1 MKVNMR
7 QGQFMVYSQGKT
19 KEQWDIIATEDY
31 KLRVRKTW
39 VEATNQ
45 WHLEFLTQSV
55 LDNKFELFLTH
66 EEIAK
71 IKDIL

>member
-1 MKVNMR
+1 MIEGKLSCDIVN
-7 QGQFMVYSQGKT
+7 
-19 KEQWDIIATEDY
+19 TEDY

-39 VEATNQ
+39 IETSAQ

-55 LDNKFELFLTH
+55 LDNRFELFLTD
-66 EEIAK
+66 EELKK

>member
-1 MKVNMR
+1 MKVNMT
-7 QGQFMVYSQGKT
+7 QGKLSM
-19 KEQWDIIATEDY
+19 DIISTEDY

-39 VEATNQ
+39 IEATNQ

-55 LDNKFELFLTH
+55 LDSRFELFLTD